1 MRIDQMIA
9 NATDHLLARILRRV
23 LMICAI
29 AIFVIVAIYHFTIA
43 GMIALQMQFG
53 DLDARLIVGGIYAAL
68 ALIGVIGVWLTR
80 AKTSNGAAPALNN
93 SREMQIVMLV
103 EAAMLGYS
111 MARKSE
117 TTR

>member
-1 MRIDQMIA
+1 
-9 NATDHLLARILRRV
+9 
-23 LMICAI
+23 
-29 AIFVIVAIYHFTIA
+29 
-43 GMIALQMQFG
+43 
-53 DLDARLIVGGIYAAL
+53 
-68 ALIGVIGVWLTR
+68 VWLTR